1 MNIDSCQFSLNSD
14 LIRPNYDKFLRKTE
28 YSPETNIENTYY
40 EASNVIAGLNN
51 IKYFPNTNE
60 VVVSLSGKI
69 LPTEH
74 KQLININN
82 IEQVVDIM
90 NSTPLMQLDI
100 SDLMLNSKVRKV
112 DMTENIQ
119 VSNVNEYI
127 SAFNCI
133 NSSNYIK
140 TAYQGRGEDK
150 GKTGIVFRRPY
161 KTFKEYLILYDKEKE
176 TKNSIYNGILRAES
190 KRCTFDSIRRDV
202 KGGNDLND
210 ILTSK
215 ERPLYN
221 LAKKIIGVN
230 ETNTEFINMA
240 DKVQNIDALEIEA
253 LCHNCNYDI
262 RAIKE
267 VLKIANKQGSRMTL
281 SRHIKKYEMYLLRRN
296 SNGDAELKLNE
307 ILLKLAVL

>member
-14 LIRPNYDKFLRKTE
+14 LIRPNYNKFLRKKE
-28 YSPETNIENTYY
+28 YSPETNIESTYY

-51 IKYFPNTNE
+51 IKYFPNDNV

-74 KQLININN
+74 KQLINNNN
-82 IEQVVDIM
+82 IDQVVSIIND
-90 NSTPLMQLDI
+90 TKLLQLDI
-100 SDLMLNSKVRKV
+100 SELMLDSKVRKL

-133 NSSNYIK
+133 NSRNYIK

-176 TKNSIYNGILRAES
+176 TKNSVYNGILRAES

-202 KGGNDLND
+202 KGGNNLND

-240 DKVQNIDALEIEA
+240 NKVNGLNELYIEA
-253 LCHNCNYDI
+253 LLQQTNFDLPATI
-262 RAIKE
+262 E
-267 VLKIANKQGSRMTL
+267 VLKEANRQGNRMTL
-281 SRHIKKYEMYLLRRN
+281 SRHIKDIEMYLLRRN

-307 ILLKLAVL
+307 ILLKLAV